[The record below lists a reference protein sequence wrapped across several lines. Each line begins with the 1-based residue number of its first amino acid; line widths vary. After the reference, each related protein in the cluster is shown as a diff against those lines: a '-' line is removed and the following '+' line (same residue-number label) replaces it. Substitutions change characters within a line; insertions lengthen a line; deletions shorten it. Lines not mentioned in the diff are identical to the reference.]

1 MNNKD
6 IAEIRKQFKLDND
19 LLKIADIYNVYIKPI
34 PLLNLSLQFVDF
46 CSLALRTT
54 PQALITSFMLGA
66 KRINRIENVLN
77 CNEIM
82 TAEEDK
88 AVFEEIIKAMIDDE
102 VNSNT
107 FANVYDEINSM
118 LVVEE
123 DTET

>member
-1 MNNKD
+1 M
-6 IAEIRKQFKLDND
+6 DND
-19 LLKIADIYNVYIKPI
+19 LLKIADIYSVYIKPI
-34 PLLNLSLQFVDF
+34 PLLNLSLEFVDF
-46 CSLALRTT
+46 RSLALRTT

-88 AVFEEIIKAMIDDE
+88 AVFEEIIKAVIDDE